1 DSFGYRVSTRSTYSV
16 QDNANNELQS
26 PNNEEI
32 EQEVQYRVKEMLTST
47 PGGVFPMIYCFPDNE
62 NIRFNDRYR

>member
-32 EQEVQYRVKEMLTST
+32 EQEVQYRVKEVCFFL
-47 PGGVFPMIYCFPDNE
+47 MIFRLNMFFL
-62 NIRFNDRYR
+62 R